1 MIQFVDPRDDPRPPK
16 EKAAARTT
24 NDPEA
29 LSEFHRLCREGRLYD
44 VERWIRGGR
53 PLQVKYGVTIKRRRL
68 TSALE
73 IALESR
79 NHALVL
85 LLLCNGYDLNIEPA
99 CPLDLALRARR
110 WDLLDM
116 LLEWGADVHR
126 VSVDELLETYNSEL
140 WERFRAMGVD
150 LTAGHAMAEAL
161 AYHTSNKPLFGF
173 AKRHREHDPAIQKEL
188 NIALVHHA
196 DEGNEKGV
204 MLCLWAGANPH
215 APAPSLRYPADV
227 DEDDECDEADRFLGW
242 TAVEEACSRGDVRIL
257 ERLKPDP
264 ARDDFDELFQRAL
277 NEYLVRFLARL
288 GLPKNVGAVIRA
300 QFFWMAEQPFGL
312 GRPRSVDTIRP
323 LFEAGA
329 RWETSSPDDLRYVR
343 RSLLQMSDYNFVN
356 AMKLL
361 ASNDYCSASILHD
374 LGRTPAMRERM
385 RKVGFIPLPPDNRQ
399 WYYQSRPTRSRDVLL
414 KFGIE
419 LKETRKPTPRQRA
432 APSRFVTPSVL
443 DTMEIGIRHPDRQQ
457 IRLSRAA
464 LFEKVWSEP
473 VEKLA
478 NAWGLS
484 GRGLAKACHRLSI
497 PVPPRGYWA
506 RVQHGQKIRRPRL
519 PELPSGEAEEIVI
532 HVPK

>member
-1 MIQFVDPRDDPRPPK
+1 MIQFVDPRDDPKPPK
-16 EKAAARTT
+16 EKTAARTT

-29 LSEFHRLCREGRLYD
+29 LGELHRLCREGRLYD

-53 PLQVKYGVTIKRRRL
+53 PLQVKHGVTIKGRRL

-79 NHALVL
+79 NYALVL

-204 MLCLWAGANPH
+204 MLCLRAGANPH
-215 APAPSLRYPADV
+215 APAPSLRYPTDV
-227 DEDDECDEADRFLGW
+227 DEDDECEEADRFHGW
-242 TAVEEACSRGDVRIL
+242 TAVEEACSRGETRIL
-257 ERLKPDP
+257 ERLRPDP
-264 ARDDFDELFQRAL
+264 ARDDFDELLQRAS
-277 NEYLVRFLARL
+277 NEYVVRFLARL
-288 GLPKNVGAVIRA
+288 GLPKDVGAVIRA
-300 QFFWMAEQPFGL
+300 DGRATV
-312 GRPRSVDTIRP
+312 RPRSSSIR
-323 LFEAGA
+323 
-329 RWETSSPDDLRYVR
+329 
-343 RSLLQMSDYNFVN
+343 QMSDYNFVN

-361 ASNDYCSASILHD
+361 ASEEGGVHSI
-374 LGRTPAMRERM
+374 
-385 RKVGFIPLPPDNRQ
+385 
-399 WYYQSRPTRSRDVLL
+399 
-414 KFGIE
+414 
-419 LKETRKPTPRQRA
+419 A
-432 APSRFVTPSVL
+432 AR
-443 DTMEIGIRHPDRQQ
+443 
-457 IRLSRAA
+457 
-464 LFEKVWSEP
+464 
-473 VEKLA
+473 
-478 NAWGLS
+478 
-484 GRGLAKACHRLSI
+484 
-497 PVPPRGYWA
+497 
-506 RVQHGQKIRRPRL
+506 
-519 PELPSGEAEEIVI
+519 
-532 HVPK
+532 